1 MATQG
6 TVVFS
11 SDVVVGHQSIV
22 TNGAY
27 TNYNM
32 HISSGGWP
40 SQKYK
45 IISAVIRCTL
55 RNARW
60 DTITVKTGETTLGA
74 FGAAGTN
81 GERTQSLTTSYAYK
95 NLSNLTL
102 YGGGVGTQIASGSF
116 VTVTVKW
123 ELSDVASTFTLSSSS
138 VEAGKSVTATI
149 SASSSAYTHK
159 ITAEFG
165 TASQSTNISAGATS
179 TAITIPI
186 SWLNQIPNTQS
197 STARITLS
205 TYSNSVYVGATTAT
219 LTIRAPQSAAP
230 TFTAACAPLLTV
242 GGITYPSMGSG
253 VYVQSK
259 SGCTAKITGA
269 AAQYG
274 ASVTGYS
281 IRGGGYSGSNATL
294 ATGLL
299 ESSGTIPFVF
309 RVTDSRG
316 LYTEKTVNI
325 SVLAY
330 APPRVSSLTGW
341 RVNSAG
347 STAPTGTLGKI
358 KGVWSYTTLGG
369 ANTCTAKAYIKPAG
383 GSETALSVAMAS
395 GSTYWVATSAGNM
408 TLPVTTNYVLRL
420 ELTDK
425 YGAVSGTGSLPSAA
439 FAMHLNAAG
448 NSIAFG
454 KACEKSNAVEIAE
467 NRTLLFRGTAYDAL
481 LGRQPGYATD
491 LDTDTEFGM
500 RRVAGELTA
509 NSPDGQWGWV
519 MNLLTSGQANDD
531 SNVLTQIYTNDNINT
546 SLWMRK
552 RYTQGNFS
560 PWVPLATYPV
570 GAVYLSL
577 SATSPA
583 SIYGG
588 TWTQIKDRFLVGA
601 GSRNVAGN
609 WGGTEYVTLTA
620 DQIPAH
626 THTVSLARRD
636 GSTVA
641 WSTSSAIGRYSGDS
655 GGAAFTMAS
664 GYAGGGNYHENR
676 PPYYVVYI
684 WRRTA

>member
-1 MATQG
+1 MASVTL
-6 TVVFS
+6 S
-11 SDVVVGHQSIV
+11 SGVVVGHQSLV

-27 TNYNM
+27 TGYDLTKNGSFP
-32 HISSGGWP
+32 SSGYRITG
-40 SQKYK
+40 
-45 IISAVIRCTL
+45 AVLHCTL

-60 DTITVKTGETTLGA
+60 DTITVKAADGTTLGS
-74 FGAAGTN
+74 FGAVGTN
-81 GERTQSLTTSYAYK
+81 GERTCALTTGYDYAK
-95 NLSNLTL
+95 LTHITL
-102 YGGGVGTQIASGSF
+102 YGGGVGTQIASGSY
-116 VTVTVKW
+116 VTIAVTW
-123 ELSDVASTFTLSSSS
+123 QYTASKLTLSASS
-138 VEAGKSVTATI
+138 VDAGGSVTA
-149 SASSSAYTHK
+149 
-159 ITAEFG
+159 
-165 TASQSTNISAGATS
+165 NISAYDAAFSHRVTLAFGS
-179 TAITIPI
+179 RSQ
-186 SWLNQIPNTQS
+186 SWTVAAGVASQGVAVPLAWLDQIPGAASGAGTV
-197 STARITLS
+197 TLYTLS
-205 TYSNSVYVGATTAT
+205 GGNTIGQASAS

-242 GGITYPSMGSG
+242 GGVTYPSMGSG

-274 ASVTGYS
+274 ASVAGYS

-299 ESSGTIPFVF
+299 GSSGTVPFVF

-330 APPRVSSLTGW
+330 NPPQVSSLTGW

-347 STAPTGTLGKI
+347 STDPSGTLGKL
-358 KGVWSYTTLGG
+358 KSSWSYTTLNG

-467 NRTLLFRGTAYDAL
+467 NRTLWYKGSGFQGLFGTV
-481 LGRQPGYATD
+481 GYASDLNEELEFGIYKCDNTTKNIPVPAWGICVNFSSGEQTHNFTNTWLWQIW
-491 LDTDTEFGM
+491 LDTSNTQSYM
-500 RRVAGELTA
+500 RYKIGPYA
-509 NSPDGQWGWV
+509 
-519 MNLLTSGQANDD
+519 
-531 SNVLTQIYTNDNINT
+531 
-546 SLWMRK
+546 
-552 RYTQGNFS
+552 FS
-560 PWVPLATYPV
+560 PWKPFAGGLEAYPV
-570 GAVYLSL
+570 GAIYMSA

-583 SIYGG
+583 SLFGG
-588 TWTQIKDRFLVGA
+588 TWTQIVDRFLVGA
-601 GSRNVAGN
+601 GAGYTVGEYGGAVTVA
-609 WGGTEYVTLTA
+609 LTTA
-620 DQIPAH
+620 HLPAH
-626 THTVSLARRD
+626 THTITMARQD
-636 GSTVA
+636 GSA
-641 WSTSSAIGRYSGDS
+641 ASWSTASAIGRYSGDT

-664 GYAGGGNYHENR
+664 GSVGSGQAHENR
-676 PPYYVVYI
+676 PPYYAVYI